1 MTLPAPGRILRR
13 TPWRKG
19 FAAIAVTSS
28 LLFAACGP
36 RISAPAQTLKDFNYH
51 VEARETAEA
60 RELMSESIQA
70 MLPTE
75 KMALV
80 VTEAA
85 EEFERRGGID
95 QIQIDEED
103 IDGDIAQITFTIQFG
118 DGTTESGTER
128 LVREDDEWRIAADK

>member
-1 MTLPAPGRILRR
+1 MTLPATGRILRR
-13 TPWRKG
+13 IPWRNG

-28 LLFAACGP
+28 LFLAACGP
-36 RISAPAQTLKDFNYH
+36 RLSAPAQTLKDFNYH
-51 VEARETAEA
+51 IEAKETAEA
-60 RELMSESIQA
+60 RELMSDSIQA

-103 IDGDIAQITFTIQFG
+103 IDGDIAHITFTIQFG
-118 DGTTESGTER
+118 DGTAESSTER
-128 LVREDDEWRIAADK
+128 LVRENDEWRIAADK